1 MHPHNL
7 RLSKPT
13 DLQVAGRSAFSFT
26 GCNVTVCNVYLNI
39 YIRVSFSFVVCVA
52 VPVVLTE

>member
-13 DLQVAGRSAFSFT
+13 DLAGISAFSFT
-26 GCNVTVCNVYLNI
+26 GYNVIVCNVDLNI